1 MPEHCALKPSP
12 TFFARCS
19 LLRESFIQFRNP
31 RRAHVSHHCSP
42 PPCHA
47 TSQGCA
53 DWHMGGAR
61 TRLTPSLLEESVC
74 EISCSESTV

>member
-31 RRAHVSHHCSP
+31 NRLLCAQ
-42 PPCHA
+42 A
-47 TSQGCA
+47 TPNLRLTL
-53 DWHMGGAR
+53 DH
-61 TRLTPSLLEESVC
+61 TRLCTRRDERRRGAPAPP
-74 EISCSESTV
+74 